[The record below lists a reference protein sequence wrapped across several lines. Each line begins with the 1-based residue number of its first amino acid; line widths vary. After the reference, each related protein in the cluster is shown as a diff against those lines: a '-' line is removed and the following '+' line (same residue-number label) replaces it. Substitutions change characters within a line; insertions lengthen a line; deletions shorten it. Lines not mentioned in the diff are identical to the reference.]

1 MSAGAARFSR
11 AHTLQSARWFLLGKV
26 ASAVATLAWLAW
38 VTRTLMPQGGYD
50 SYVAA
55 IAYLET
61 AIVLSLFGLD
71 WLLIRHVPPC
81 VSAGDGLG
89 LRRLLRHAL
98 LARFFCAAS
107 FGAVA
112 LLIAS
117 CFSLPPVLQ
126 AIHPGLLL
134 ALLLSEALL
143 RLLRDSALESMAA
156 QGYTQLGVLGRTLLC
171 LAGAGLW
178 VGTGQSID
186 VNTVLA
192 LELGASLLML
202 ICVAFWS
209 RRVAS
214 QVGHGAQ
221 GVAPP
226 LRKAWKACWHNY
238 QSALINYPMQPQ
250 ALVLMVSW
258 FASSAVLE
266 AFGLVM
272 RLFELLRSYV
282 PGLLLMNVLRPRLIG
297 RYAAEGDFPKVAAEA
312 LWISRWSA
320 ISAAPVVG
328 VLLLYGDSLMR
339 WIAGNAPEGAHWAL
353 AALFATALLRLHR
366 QIGQV
371 LVNCVGA
378 THLLTRMALV
388 ALLAWPLGVLL
399 ALAGWPIWGAVLALA
414 LDDLLWVLLTSFWL
428 RRAGWLWP
436 NGLGF
441 MLGLLALAGFGAL
454 AVGQL
459 NLLSGA
465 AGIVLGS
472 VLIVLVTL
480 APLALLGQLPIR
492 SLVQVLRGSGK

>member
-1 MSAGAARFSR
+1 
-11 AHTLQSARWFLLGKV
+11 
-26 ASAVATLAWLAW
+26 
-38 VTRTLMPQGGYD
+38 
-50 SYVAA
+50 
-55 IAYLET
+55 
-61 AIVLSLFGLD
+61 
-71 WLLIRHVPPC
+71 
-81 VSAGDGLG
+81 
-89 LRRLLRHAL
+89 
-98 LARFFCAAS
+98 
-107 FGAVA
+107 
-112 LLIAS
+112 
-117 CFSLPPVLQ
+117 
-126 AIHPGLLL
+126 
-134 ALLLSEALL
+134 
-143 RLLRDSALESMAA
+143 
-156 QGYTQLGVLGRTLLC
+156 
-171 LAGAGLW
+171 
-178 VGTGQSID
+178 
-186 VNTVLA
+186 VLA

-209 RRVAS
+209 RRVVS
-214 QVGHGAQ
+214 QVGDGAQ
-221 GVAPP
+221 AVAPP
-226 LRKAWKACWHNY
+226 LRQAWKACWHNY

-258 FASSAVLE
+258 FATSAVLE

-272 RLFELLRSYV
+272 RLFELLRNYV

-320 ISAAPVVG
+320 ISVAPVVG

-339 WIAGNAPEGAHWAL
+339 LVAGHAPEGAHWAL
-353 AALFATALLRLHR
+353 AALFATALLRVHR

-378 THLLTRMALV
+378 PHLLTRMALV

-414 LDDLLWVLLTSFWL
+414 LDDLLWVLLTSFWM

-441 MLGLLALAGFGAL
+441 MLGLLALAGLGAL

-459 NLLSGA
+459 SLLSGA
-465 AGIVLGS
+465 TGMVLGS
-472 VLIVLVTL
+472 MLIVLVTL
-480 APLALLGQLPIR
+480 APLALLGKLPIR